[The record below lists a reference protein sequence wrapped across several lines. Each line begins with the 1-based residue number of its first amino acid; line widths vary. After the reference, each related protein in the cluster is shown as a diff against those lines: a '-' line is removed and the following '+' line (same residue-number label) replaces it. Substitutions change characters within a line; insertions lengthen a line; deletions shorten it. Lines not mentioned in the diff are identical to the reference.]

1 MTVLAEISQS
11 IVKGNPD
18 LVLTLTNKALE
29 QGISAN
35 DILETGLI
43 GGMELVGDLW
53 RRGDLFIPEVLISA
67 KAMNSGL
74 LIIKPIL
81 AKGFDKPKG
90 RIVIGT
96 VKGDLHDIG
105 KKIVAMMLEGNG
117 YEVYDLG
124 VNVEAGQ
131 FLETALE
138 KQADIICIS
147 ALLTTT
153 LPAMAETVAIINS
166 ETRNRIKTMVGG
178 APVTAEFATKIN
190 ATGYA
195 PDAIGA
201 VDLAKRLTAEVAES
215 A

>member
-1 MTVLAEISQS
+1 MTVLSEISQS

-35 DILETGLI
+35 EILETGLI

-53 RRGDLFIPEVLISA
+53 KRGDLFIPEVLISA

-74 LIIKPIL
+74 LIVKPIL

-138 KQADIICIS
+138 KQADIICVS

-153 LPAMAETVAIINS
+153 LPAMAETVSIINS
-166 ETRNRIKTMVGG
+166 KTGYKIKTMVGG
-178 APVTAEFATKIN
+178 APVTAEFANKIN

-201 VDLAKRLTAEVAES
+201 VDLAKRLTAEAAES